1 MSGFAFWTLETK
13 REAIDNEG
21 GREGGRAG
29 RTKSST
35 VHRVRLTGKKREQ
48 CDCQAERVMTTSP
61 NRNTQ
66 ANQEPITPVMDLR
79 GGREGGRERG
89 REGGREG

>member
-1 MSGFAFWTLETK
+1 
-13 REAIDNEG
+13 
-21 GREGGRAG
+21 
-29 RTKSST
+29 
-35 VHRVRLTGKKREQ
+35 
-48 CDCQAERVMTTSP
+48 MTTSP